1 MNACEE
7 FIKRTYFW
15 KNMRQHIEDYIK
27 RCELC
32 QKYKITRQNLKPPM
46 AIEEL
51 KSEPFERIQIDIVGP
66 IEVENREKKILTIQD
81 NCTKYVKFIPLNS
94 LKSEE
99 IINKLLINWITYFGI
114 PKQILMDNGP
124 EFTNKLIS
132 KLCKR
137 SKVHQHISST
147 IEWNH

>member
-1 MNACEE
+1 
-7 FIKRTYFW
+7 
-15 KNMRQHIEDYIK
+15 
-27 RCELC
+27 
-32 QKYKITRQNLKPPM
+32 M

-81 NCTKYVKFIPLNS
+81 NCIKYVKFIPLNS